1 MAPAGAI
8 GVFGARTGRQA
19 VTVDSIG
26 AAGATPAAA
35 LKAAKA
41 AEATHP
47 SVSVVMP
54 CLNEEETVG
63 ACVAKAVGWL
73 ERRGIPGEVLVV
85 DNGSTDRSVEIA
97 EDAGAR
103 VIHERRRGYG
113 QAYLRGFAEARGDYI
128 VMGDSDDTYD
138 FSDLDALV
146 APLDRGADMVLGN
159 RFAGGI
165 ANGAMPWAHRYIGS
179 PIINFVIRLFFGTRI
194 GDSQSGLRA
203 FRRGV
208 TERLGLR
215 SSGMELASEMIV
227 SASRAGLTIA
237 EVPAPYAIRRGES
250 KLNTVRDGWRHLRYL
265 LLAAPDFLFTL
276 PGAAFVVLGVLAT
289 RPLPRLAGGRC
300 FRPSDVATGIRWHDP
315 AGDRRERSPLRRNRE
330 ALRRLAWPPARGP
343 MGSPVPTLVPAR
355 GAAGSGRDP
364 VRRRAHHGAPPVR
377 RLDDERGR
385 GQGARHGGAG
395 ADTDDRRGGARAR
408 RVPRRDGRFGRA
420 ARAPSSRSWIP
431 CALPSSTT
439 RSTRGSPA
447 VPRGG
452 SVRSGGGWPSATRC
466 TSSAGSGG
474 RGRRRSSVR
483 G

>member
-1 MAPAGAI
+1 L
-8 GVFGARTGRQA
+8 
-19 VTVDSIG
+19 TVESIG
-26 AAGATPAAA
+26 APSATAAA
-35 LKAAKA
+35 AGTRA

-47 SVSVVMP
+47 SVSIVMP
-54 CLNEEETVG
+54 CLDEEETVG
-63 ACVAKAVGWL
+63 ACVTKAVGWL

-97 EDAGAR
+97 EAAGAR

-113 QAYLRGFAEARGDYI
+113 QAYLRGFAEARSEYI

-179 PIINFVIRLFFGTRI
+179 PIINMVIRLFFGTRI

-208 TERLGLR
+208 TERLGLK

-227 SASRAGLTIA
+227 SAARAGMTIA

-276 PGAAFVVLGVLAT
+276 PGAAMVVLGVAATLIALLAPEGLALGPLT
-289 RPLPRLAGGRC
+289 WRPVFAGTILLAIGVNAVLFGVIAKLYGVTHGLLREDRWARIYRRWFRLEAVLGLAALLFVGGLVTEVLLFGAWTTSAVAIEGLSLAALAQTLMIVGAELGLAG
-300 FRPSDVATGIRWHDP
+300 FLLVTVDP
-315 AGDRRERSPLRRNRE
+315 R
-330 ALRRLAWPPARGP
+330 
-343 MGSPVPTLVPAR
+343 
-355 GAAGSGRDP
+355 
-364 VRRRAHHGAPPVR
+364 
-377 RLDDERGR
+377 
-385 GQGARHGGAG
+385 
-395 ADTDDRRGGARAR
+395 
-408 RVPRRDGRFGRA
+408 
-420 ARAPSSRSWIP
+420 
-431 CALPSSTT
+431 
-439 RSTRGSPA
+439 
-447 VPRGG
+447 
-452 SVRSGGGWPSATRC
+452 
-466 TSSAGSGG
+466 
-474 RGRRRSSVR
+474 
-483 G
+483 